1 MLASIFDAFVQ
12 QPQSLDRAEGGL
24 GLGLAIVR
32 TIVAAHGGTVRAAS
46 GGRNQGSEFIVE
58 LPAMDRGRPPDRE
71 TGAPPV
77 EATEVL
83 FKQRVLVVDDNQD
96 AANLLGAALE
106 TLGHVVAVAF
116 DGPSALMRVES
127 FRPTAVLLDI
137 GLPGMDGYEVA
148 RRLRSHNRD
157 ESMRLI
163 AVTGYGQAADR
174 ARAEKAGFE
183 HHLVKPVAIG
193 ELERILSHGPPR

>member
-1 MLASIFDAFVQ
+1 
-12 QPQSLDRAEGGL
+12 
-24 GLGLAIVR
+24 
-32 TIVAAHGGTVRAAS
+32 
-46 GGRNQGSEFIVE
+46 
-58 LPAMDRGRPPDRE
+58 
-71 TGAPPV
+71 
-77 EATEVL
+77 
-83 FKQRVLVVDDNQD
+83 
-96 AANLLGAALE
+96 
-106 TLGHVVAVAF
+106 
-116 DGPSALMRVES
+116 MRVES

-148 RRLRSHNRD
+148 RRLRSHNGD

-193 ELERILSHGPPR
+193 ELERILGHGPSR